1 MFIMLYKM
9 LPLLYIDGND
19 EHVVNHEKSRYLSLN
34 LKSPEVPKIYQNQWQ
49 EYLYLTRHLLK
60 VSQSWKWLV

>member
-34 LKSPEVPKIYQNQWQ
+34 LKSPEVPKIYQNQ
-49 EYLYLTRHLLK
+49 
-60 VSQSWKWLV
+60 